1 MFKLLGSTQNMG
13 VTWAQTVM
21 SGFPKEGACDKSHCI
36 KTTQV
41 TSVFR
46 RSTLDL
52 LYILFQLL
60 PIFPVCRESFLEC
73 SIHCSSFPRLFT
85 FPLPSICLLSY
96 ANLLNPLWESHRSP
110 LWCQNLW
117 MLFQSHLTQLFNS
130 IWHRWA
136 LSSSWNTHY
145 TCTVAS
151 AWMKKA
157 IFPCQRWHLSNTTS
171 WAPKGL
177 CLPSKA
183 SVLSLQRICTQVNY
197 IPAIYPVT
205 VTKDDTYLI
214 HQQA

>member
-73 SIHCSSFPRLFT
+73 SIHCSSFPRLRQSPESTLRKSSVTSLVSKPVDAVSVSSNSAFQQHWT
-85 FPLPSICLLSY
+85 PLSTIFFLKHSLYMYSCICLDEKGHLSLSKVTSVEHNKLSTKGVVS
-96 ANLLNPLWESHRSP
+96 AFKGLS
-110 LWCQNLW
+110 
-117 MLFQSHLTQLFNS
+117 FILTKDMHTGELYS
-130 IWHRWA
+130 CH
-136 LSSSWNTHY
+136 LSSYSY
-145 TCTVAS
+145 
-151 AWMKKA
+151 
-157 IFPCQRWHLSNTTS
+157 QR
-171 WAPKGL
+171 
-177 CLPSKA
+177 
-183 SVLSLQRICTQVNY
+183 
-197 IPAIYPVT
+197 
-205 VTKDDTYLI
+205 
-214 HQQA
+214 